1 MERLQNILARAG
13 LTSRRGAEKWIQEG
27 RVTVNGVVVRR
38 LGSRAD
44 PSKDKIKIDGK
55 LLHREPARRYLLFH
69 KPAGVITSMRDPEGR
84 PSLGER
90 LEPLGKKGR
99 LFHVGR
105 LDFNSSGVL
114 LLTNDGELAHRLT
127 HPRYEIKKGYRVKIN
142 GAPSDREL
150 DRLRRGVKLE
160 DGVTAPATVRLA
172 QVVHEKAWLEIEV
185 HEGRYREVRRM
196 FEALGYFVEK
206 LVRVRVGPIRL
217 GSLAPGEIRPLSPEE
232 ITALKKA
239 VGM

>member
-1 MERLQNILARAG
+1 
-13 LTSRRGAEKWIQEG
+13 
-27 RVTVNGVVVRR
+27 VNGVVVRR

-44 PSKDKIKIDGK
+44 PLKDRIKVDGK
-55 LLHREPARRYLLFH
+55 LIRRQHPQRYFLFH
-69 KPAGVITSMRDPEGR
+69 KPAGLITSMRDPEGR

-90 LEPLGKKGR
+90 LEPLGTKGR

-105 LDFNSSGVL
+105 LDFNSSGLL

-127 HPRYEIKKGYRVKIN
+127 HPRYEIKKSYRVKIN
-142 GAPSDREL
+142 GTPSEREL

-160 DGVTAPATVRLA
+160 DGVTAPAGVRLV
-172 QVVHEKAWLEIEV
+172 QVAHEKAWLQIEV

-196 FEALGYFVEK
+196 LEALGYFVEK
-206 LVRVRVGPIRL
+206 LIRVRVGPIRL
-217 GSLAPGEIRPLSPEE
+217 GSLAPGKIRPLSVEE
-232 ITALKKA
+232 VTALKKA